1 MFELFFGGFWLLIT
15 GVITFMF
22 YGTGSTVTVNGVPME
37 HAEFVELLWPK
48 IFLGV
53 FWIIGLVMLFLG
65 IRKIYRNIRTSTHGV
80 ETYGVIID
88 ITPTNMRINNMPVMQ
103 AEVAVVQDGRIEM
116 HAERIGTGRSKY
128 HIGDY
133 LRLKCYKNDINIL
146 EQVEHSQVPYLQLPL
161 LEQEY
166 QSFHGR
172 SNHYTVPDYDNAD
185 EYITING
192 QRYRKID

>member
-1 MFELFFGGFWLLIT
+1 MFELFFSTIWLLVT
-15 GVITFMF
+15 GVITFAF
-22 YGTGSTVTVNGVPME
+22 YGTEGTITVNGVPME

-48 IFLGV
+48 LFLGV

-88 ITPTNMRINNMPVMQ
+88 ITPTNMRVNHRPVMQ
-103 AEVAVVQDGRIEM
+103 AEVAVVQDGHIEM

-128 HIGDY
+128 EIGDF
-133 LRLKCYKNDINIL
+133 LALKCYKNDINITGVA
-146 EQVEHSQVPYLQLPL
+146 ERSQVPWHQLEL
-161 LEQEY
+161 LEAEY
-166 QSFHGR
+166 QQINPGKSY
-172 SNHYTVPDYDNAD
+172 NVPDYHNND

-192 QRYRKID
+192 QKYRKID

>member
-15 GVITFMF
+15 GIITFAF
-22 YGTGSTVTVNGVPME
+22 YGTDATVSVNGVPMA
-37 HAEFVELLWPK
+37 HAEFVELLAPK

-53 FWIIGLVMLFLG
+53 FWIIGLVMLTLG
-65 IRKIYRNIRTSTHGV
+65 IIKICRNLQTSTHGV

-88 ITPTNMRINNMPVMQ
+88 ITPTNMRINNRPVMQ
-103 AEVAVVQDGRIEM
+103 AEVAVVQDGRIKM
-116 HAERIGTGRSKY
+116 HAERIGTGRGQY

-146 EQVEHSQVPYLQLPL
+146 EKVEQSQVSYLQLPL
-161 LEQEY
+161 LENEY
-166 QSFHGR
+166 QKIHGH
-172 SNHYTVPDYDNAD
+172 NHNYAVPDYDNAD